1 MDSNVHRFAP
11 DSYVGTS
18 PGSNGHDVPGED
30 RPGYWTRNLPGYSKL
45 FLFSGSLP
53 EQVVVPA
60 GQGGAS
66 KKIESKEWAANLRM
80 ASHLHYSTMK
90 ATMTKFVARPMR

>member
-1 MDSNVHRFAP
+1 MDSKLHRFP
-11 DSYVGTS
+11 PVSYVGTS
-18 PGSNGHDVPGED
+18 PDSNGQSVPVPMEAVRG
-30 RPGYWTRNLPGYSKL
+30 TRNLPGYSKL

-53 EQVVVPA
+53 EQDVVP
-60 GQGGAS
+60 GRRGGAS
-66 KKIESKEWAANLRM
+66 KQIESKEWAANPRM